1 MLFQAEL
8 IGLLFS
14 LCSGGSFNG
23 DDAVPLAPA
32 HKTGCG
38 AKSGYRGVNAAK
50 SGTSITAA
58 FAESSSQG
66 AAKSGNG
73 SSKEDG
79 GADGEPSREAGRQ
92 QPPPSRLAG
101 SRPKLDSAELQWFHA
116 SDEKVKRVSWDTVAA
131 CHAYLLF
138 YVRVR

>member
-1 MLFQAEL
+1 MQAQL
-8 IGLLFS
+8 IRLLFL

-38 AKSGYRGVNAAK
+38 AKSAYRGVNAAK
-50 SGTSITAA
+50 PGTSTSET
-58 FAESSSQG
+58 FAESLSQG

-79 GADGEPSREAGRQ
+79 CADGEPSREAGWQ

-131 CHAYLLF
+131 CHAYLLL